1 MGELNAQGE
10 GFLSKSG
17 FAARQG
23 WSPSYVTKL
32 GHQGRLVL
40 CADQKLIDV
49 AATLAALQRSGDPG
63 KKAVR
68 QHHAAARVEKHV
80 APHIRP
86 DAPSDDEPAAVGAAP
101 KYWDNKARREG
112 ALAELAEIELAKT
125 CGNLVDR
132 RRVEAMAFTAGRT
145 LRDTVLGLPTQLAPV
160 FAGMAGDA
168 FGIEVRMRDA
178 LRQVFAD
185 AAKMTADDLRKVSEQ
200 SQ

>member
-1 MGELNAQGE
+1 MGE
-10 GFLSKSG
+10 FLKRSA
-17 FAARQG
+17 FAAQQG
-23 WSPSYVTKL
+23 WSASYVTKL

-40 CADQKLIDV
+40 SSDQKLIDV
-49 AATLAALQRSGDPG
+49 DMTLAALRRTGDPG
-63 KKAVR
+63 KEYMR

-80 APHIRP
+80 AAHVRP
-86 DAPSDDEPAAVGAAP
+86 DAASDDERALFADVCTAP
-101 KYWDNKARREG
+101 KYWDNKTRREG

-132 RRVEAMAFTAGRT
+132 QRVEAMAFTAGRM

-185 AAKMTADDLRKVSEQ
+185 AAKMSADDLRKVSEQ